1 MSGWWA
7 VSYAVLWVVVIALSV
22 LVVAL
27 ARQIGTLHLRL
38 GPRGA
43 LEIDAEGPPLGEAP
57 EPVDL
62 ADTAGRR
69 LAVGGPGDPQ
79 FLLFV
84 SPSCPICRE
93 VLPSLGV
100 AASLGDMRPVVISD
114 DQRMHPEIPPGVP
127 AVASPE
133 LAQAYRVPGTP
144 YAVLLDGVGIVRAKG
159 IVNTIE
165 QMEGLVDTARRRLE
179 ASALGEE
186 TH

>member
-1 MSGWWA
+1 
-7 VSYAVLWVVVIALSV
+7 
-22 LVVAL
+22 
-27 ARQIGTLHLRL
+27 
-38 GPRGA
+38 
-43 LEIDAEGPPLGEAP
+43 
-57 EPVDL
+57 VDV
-62 ADTAGRR
+62 ADTDGRR
-69 LAVGGPGDPQ
+69 LTVGGPGEPQ

-84 SPSCPICRE
+84 SPSCPVCRE

-114 DQRMHPEIPPGVP
+114 DAKMHPKAPAGVP
-127 AVASPE
+127 AVGSPE
-133 LAQAYRVPGTP
+133 LAENYRVPGTP

-186 TH
+186 GH